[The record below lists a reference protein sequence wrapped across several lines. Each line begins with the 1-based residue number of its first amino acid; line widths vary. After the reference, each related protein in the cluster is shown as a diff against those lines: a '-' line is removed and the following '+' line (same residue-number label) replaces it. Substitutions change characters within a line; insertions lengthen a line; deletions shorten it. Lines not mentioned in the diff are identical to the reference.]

1 MATLQKIRS
10 KGPLLLIVIGLA
22 MLAFILGDAW
32 KIIRPNQ
39 GIQYV
44 GTIAGEDI
52 TAMDFQDE
60 LEVYTDVVKFASQIQ
75 DLTEEDQNSLK
86 DEVWATMVR
95 NRIFEKEAKGIGLTV
110 TDAEVRDVIERGTD
124 QMLARTPFSNA
135 EGQFDS
141 DILKNFL
148 AFYSEIDEETVSPDE
163 YEYYRSLYN
172 YWLFI
177 EKNIKSNL
185 LYSKYTALVNG
196 AIVSNPVAAKNAFNN
211 RIMRTDVLM
220 ASLPYSMIPDA
231 DANVTTSDLKSVYN
245 EAKPALYNYSENR
258 DIVYIDYE
266 ILPTQADREALLAEV
281 NDIVNQ
287 LESDIDDYAAFMRRA
302 GSVVSFSEVARSAK
316 NLPED
321 VAERLDSVKVGGV
334 FGPYYD
340 SYEDTYNAFKYLSDA
355 TGYDSIQYAMIQVI
369 MEDEADADKRADS
382 IVTAARKKGADFAAI
397 AQNYGQTA
405 LEQWIAADSYEPAAI
420 SGENALFLN
429 TLNGMKKGDVSKI
442 KVSGGILVIKV
453 TDVKTPLKKYNLAIV
468 KRPVEFSEETSNAAY
483 NKLSAFLSQ
492 NTTVEDLRSNAEDS
506 DFRLLFYPGFENY
519 NHNIGGVAKSREAL
533 RWVFEAQEGE
543 VSRIYEVGD
552 ANDHLLAVGVE
563 KIHPRGTRSLEDAA
577 STLSLRALKNKKFE
591 IIKGQLA
598 GKSLDEIKAIEGIK
612 IDTVK
617 FVNFNNDAYVSSIY
631 SNEAIVG
638 PAVFNLGQNELTIPL
653 KGENCAFVA
662 EKISPDSYS
671 AEFEDKSEELRTRS
685 IASSRIMNALME
697 ELYYQAKVIDNRYKV
712 F

>member
-60 LEVYTDVVKFASQIQ
+60 LEVYTDVVKFANQIS

-95 NRIFEKEAKGIGLTV
+95 NRILEREAKGIGLTV
-110 TDAEVRDVIERGTD
+110 TDAEVRDVIERGND

-135 EGQFDS
+135 DGSFDA
-141 DILKNFL
+141 DVLKTFL
-148 AFYSEIDEETVSPDE
+148 AFYNEIDDETVSADE
-163 YEYYRSLYN
+163 YAYYKSMYN

-177 EKNIKSNL
+177 EKSIKSNL
-185 LYSKYTALVNG
+185 LYAKYAALVEG
-196 AIVSNPVAAKNAFNN
+196 AITSNPIAAKNAFEN

-220 ASLPYSMIPDA
+220 ASLPYTMVSDA
-231 DANVTTSDLKSVYN
+231 DAKVTTSDLKKVYN

-266 ILPTQADREALLAEV
+266 ILPTEADREALLEEM
-281 NDIVNQ
+281 NEIVDQ
-287 LESDIDDYAAFMRRA
+287 MESDIDDYAAFMRRA

-334 FGPYYD
+334 FGPFYNAYED
-340 SYEDTYNAFKYLSDA
+340 SYTAFKYISDA
-355 TGYDSIQYAMIQVI
+355 KGYDSIQYAMIQVV
-369 MEDEADADKRADS
+369 MDNDEDAEKRADS
-382 IVTAARKKGADFAAI
+382 IVTAARKRGADFNALAEK
-397 AQNYGQTA
+397 YGQA
-405 LEQWIAADSYEPAAI
+405 APEQWIGADSYEPAALN
-420 SGENALFLN
+420 GENALFLN
-429 TLNGMKKGDVSKI
+429 TMNGMKKGDVA
-442 KVSGGILVIKV
+442 KVNVQGGILVIKV

-483 NKLSAFLSQ
+483 NRLSAFLSQ
-492 NTTVEDLRSNAEDS
+492 NTTVEDLRQNAEDS
-506 DFRLLFYPGFENY
+506 DFRLLYYPGFENY
-519 NHNIGGVAKSREAL
+519 NHTIGGVAKSREAL
-533 RWVFEAQEGE
+533 RWAFDAQEGE

-563 KIHPRGTRSLEDAA
+563 KIHPRGTRSIEDATA
-577 STLSLRALKNKKFE
+577 TLSLKTLNGKKFE
-591 IIKGQLA
+591 MLKGQLA
-598 GKSLDEIKAIEGIK
+598 GKSLDEVKAIDGIR

-617 FVNFNNDAYVSSIY
+617 FVNFNNDAFISSIY
-631 SNEAIVG
+631 ANEAIVG
-638 PAVFNLGQNELTIPL
+638 PSVFNLEQNELTVPM
-653 KGENCAFVA
+653 KGENCVFVA

-671 AEFEDKSEELRTRS
+671 AEFNVETESLRTRS
-685 IASSRIMNALME
+685 MASSRIMSALIE
-697 ELYYQAKVIDNRYKV
+697 ELYYQAKVVDNRYKI

>member
-60 LEVYTDVVKFASQIQ
+60 LEVYTDVVKFANQLQ
-75 DLTEEDQNSLK
+75 DITEEENNELK

-95 NRIFEKEAKGIGLTV
+95 SRILEKEANALGLTV
-110 TDAEVRDVIERGTD
+110 TDAEVRDVIERGAD

-135 EGQFDS
+135 DGSFDS
-141 DILKNFL
+141 DVLKSFL
-148 AFYSEIDEETVSPDE
+148 AFYNEIDAEMVSAEE
-163 YEYYRSLYN
+163 YEYYKSMYN

-185 LYSKYTALVNG
+185 LYSKYTALVN
-196 AIVSNPVAAKNAFNN
+196 ASIVSNPVAAENAFKN
-211 RIMRTDVLM
+211 RIMRADVLM
-220 ASLPYSMIPDA
+220 ALLPYSTVADA
-231 DANVTTSDLKSVYN
+231 DAKVTTSDIKGIYSEL
-245 EAKPALYNYSENR
+245 KPALYNYSENR

-266 ILPTQADREALLAEV
+266 ILPSQADRDALLAEV
-281 NDIVNQ
+281 NELVDQ
-287 LESDIDDYAAFMRRA
+287 MESDIDDYAAFMRRA

-334 FGPYYD
+334 FGPYYNAYD
-340 SYEDTYNAFKYLSDA
+340 DTYNAFKYLSNA

-369 MEDEADADKRADS
+369 MDDEAAADKRADS
-382 IVTAARKKGADFAAI
+382 IVAAARKKGADFSAI
-397 AQNYGQTA
+397 AQNYDQSA
-405 LEQWIAADSYEPAAI
+405 PEQWIAADSYEPAAL
-420 SGENALFLN
+420 SGDNALYVN
-429 TLNGMKKGDVSKI
+429 TLNSMKKGEVTKI
-442 KVSGGILVIKV
+442 KISGAILVIKV

-492 NTTVEDLRSNAEDS
+492 NTTVEDLRNNAEES
-506 DFRLLFYPGFENY
+506 DFHLLYFPYFENY
-519 NHNIGGVAKSREAL
+519 SHNIGGIAKSREAL

-543 VSRIYEVGD
+543 VSRIFEVGNS
-552 ANDHLLAVGVE
+552 NDHLLAVGVE
-563 KIHPRGTRSLEDAA
+563 KIHARGTRSLEEATP
-577 STLSLRALKNKKFE
+577 TLTLKALNNKKFDML
-591 IIKGQLA
+591 KGQLA
-598 GKSLDEIKAIEGIK
+598 GKSLEEVMAIEGVK

-617 FVNFNNDAYVSSIY
+617 SINFNNDAYISSIY
-631 SNEAIVG
+631 ANEAIVG
-638 PAVFNLGQNELTIPL
+638 PSVFNLTKGELTAPM
-653 KGENCAFVA
+653 KGENCIFVA
-662 EKISPDSYS
+662 EKITDDRYT
-671 AEFEDKSEELRTRS
+671 AEFDDKTEELRTRS
-685 IASSRIMNALME
+685 MASSRIMSALIE
-697 ELYYQAKVIDNRYKV
+697 ELYYQAKVVDNRYKV